1 MAISKTELINKS
13 LTLVG
18 AEPIVNITDDTQN
31 ARIVNRVYEISLRSI
46 LSETKWNFAT
56 TRKLLSLSA
65 DTMDWYYV
73 NELYVYVRPN
83 DCIRIFET
91 NDADA
96 TWREEGDRIISNT
109 QGLGVKYVKY
119 LDDPNRFSAS
129 FIDAFVDKLCS
140 DICYMI
146 LNSSSQADV
155 FLKKYET
162 VSLPK
167 ARSENAQ
174 TGVQQYIKDDAW
186 ERAKDQNGSTDA

>member
-56 TRKLLSLSA
+56 TRKLLALSA
-65 DTMDWYYV
+65 DSLDWYHI
-73 NELYVYVRPN
+73 NEAYIYVRPN

-91 NDADA
+91 NNDDSV
-96 TWREEGDRIISNT
+96 WREEGDYVIADTS
-109 QGLGVKYVKY
+109 GLGIKYVRY
-119 LDDPNRFSAS
+119 IDDPNRYPAS
-129 FIDAFVDKLCS
+129 FIDAFIDKLCS
-140 DICYMI
+140 DIAYMI
-146 LNSSSQADV
+146 VNSASLGKT
-155 FLKKYET
+155 FLDKYED

-174 TGVQQYIKDDAW
+174 TGVQVYLKDDAW
-186 ERAKDQNGSTDA
+186 ERAKGQDGSFLA